1 MVRISV
7 DLPDELAEA
16 LTRAAAA
23 LQSTRDD
30 VVRSALQ
37 DFLEPEDGFAAFMAD
52 RDGYEAWVAEGE
64 ADVAAGRIVS
74 AEDVFAELDDIIAA
88 ARKRRGE

>member
-7 DLPDELAEA
+7 DLPDDLAEA

-23 LQSTRDD
+23 RQSTRED

-52 RDGYEAWVAEGE
+52 RDAYEAWVAEGE
-64 ADVAAGRIVS
+64 ADVAAGRTVS
-74 AEDVFAELDDIIAA
+74 FEEAMAELDAIIAKAEA
-88 ARKRRGE
+88 ARG